1 MNNLKKSET
10 LMDEKKLI
18 LNNGDKGSSVR
29 RVLDCES
36 PGLFKGPILKQKHSY
51 GFSPNTNHEN
61 STRVAIGNTKSPNAK
76 KDESPGSY

>member
-1 MNNLKKSET
+1 MKKSEA

-18 LNNGDKGSSVR
+18 VNNGDKGSSVR
-29 RVLDCES
+29 RGPDCES

-51 GFSPNTNHEN
+51 GFSPNANQEN
-61 STRVAIGNTKSPNAK
+61 ATRAAIGNTKSPNPK

>member
-1 MNNLKKSET
+1 
-10 LMDEKKLI
+10 MDEKKLI
-18 LNNGDKGSSVR
+18 LNNGDRGSSVR

-51 GFSPNTNHEN
+51 GLSPNANQEN
-61 STRVAIGNTKSPNAK
+61 STRVAIGNTKQPNAK